1 MKSTLISE
9 WRMLSRARPGK
20 RFQRRYEISRRTRN
34 QTTIAGRFV
43 RLALAVVFLAIGVV
57 LVFIPGPAILFFVL
71 AGSLLAT
78 ESRILAK
85 MLDALEVAARRI
97 VRIARRVWRGL
108 SVAGRMVVAALI
120 GLGAISAGYFS
131 WRILLGGS

>member
-1 MKSTLISE
+1 MKSTLTSE
-9 WRMLSRARPGK
+9 WRMLRRGRPGE

-34 QTTIAGRFV
+34 RTTIVGRFV
-43 RLALAVVFLAIGVV
+43 RLTLAVVFLAIGVV

-85 MLDALEVAARRI
+85 TLDALEVRLRRVARIAARM
-97 VRIARRVWRGL
+97 WRGL
-108 SVAGRMVVAALI
+108 SVPGRILAAALV
-120 GLGAISAGYFS
+120 GLCAISAGYLS

>member
-1 MKSTLISE
+1 MKSTLISK
-9 WRMLSRARPGK
+9 WRMLSRAWPGK

-34 QTTIAGRFV
+34 RTTIAGRFV
-43 RLALAVVFLAIGVV
+43 RLALAIVFLAIGAV

-78 ESRILAK
+78 ESRILAR
-85 MLDALEVAARRI
+85 MLDALEVVTRRI

-108 SVAGRMVVAALI
+108 SVRGRIAAAALI
-120 GLGAISAGYFS
+120 GLCTIGAGYLT